1 MIMST
6 TETNKMSDY
15 ILPLQALFTENADPE
30 QAKPMA
36 KYMRDQFEYLGIKT
50 PQRNALFKQF
60 LAENGLPPAD
70 ELQPVVRQLWQ
81 QPAREYQYVALGL
94 LEKMKKQV
102 TPEHIPLL
110 EYLVVTKSWWDTV
123 DGLAAN
129 AVGGL
134 FTRHPQAR
142 DASIERWRHEENFWI
157 RRTTLLFQL
166 RYKHNTDEDLLFSLI
181 NENLGSDEF
190 FINKAIGWALR
201 EYSKSNPTA
210 VIEFVDRTPLVPL
223 SRREALKWMKN
234 KGLLV
239 DS

>member
-94 LEKMKKQV
+94 LEKMK
-102 TPEHIPLL
+102 
-110 EYLVVTKSWWDTV
+110 
-123 DGLAAN
+123 
-129 AVGGL
+129 
-134 FTRHPQAR
+134 
-142 DASIERWRHEENFWI
+142 
-157 RRTTLLFQL
+157 
-166 RYKHNTDEDLLFSLI
+166 
-181 NENLGSDEF
+181 
-190 FINKAIGWALR
+190 
-201 EYSKSNPTA
+201 
-210 VIEFVDRTPLVPL
+210 
-223 SRREALKWMKN
+223 
-234 KGLLV
+234 
-239 DS
+239 